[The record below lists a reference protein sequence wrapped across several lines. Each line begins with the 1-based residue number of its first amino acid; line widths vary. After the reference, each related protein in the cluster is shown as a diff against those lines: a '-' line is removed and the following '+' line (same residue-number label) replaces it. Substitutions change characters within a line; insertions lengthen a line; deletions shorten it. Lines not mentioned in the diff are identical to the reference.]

1 MEGRL
6 ASRTLAPPLL
16 GLALATFALVG
27 VLGPSLAVPATDGF
41 RWLDAHPSAPV
52 TVGLTWAGL
61 AAGGAGVWFGL
72 RATALGWAPA
82 PRRLLLLGCASVAVL
97 ALLPVAGSTDALLY
111 AQLGRLDALGFDP
124 AATPPREL
132 VRLHDPVAAYQP
144 EFWSLLPSA
153 YGPVA
158 NTMFG
163 AEARLGGTSVA
174 EIVLVHKLLM
184 ACCFVGTG
192 LLLHRVA
199 GPSQARQRR
208 VHLLWTL
215 NPLMAWATVVAAHVD
230 AAASF
235 LVVAGLAALV
245 RREQAPLLLGALGGL
260 LLGGAASVKAPYL
273 LAGVGAVWGLRR
285 QPRESASVLVG
296 VIAVVATAYSLAGRS
311 ALDALAR
318 RTEDVASIYQWRPLV
333 RGLGAVGVEVSP
345 RVFLVVSL
353 LLVGLLAW
361 RLPEPDQDVA
371 VVRPMLALC
380 LAWLLATPMWRPWYD
395 ALMFPLLGLM
405 PASRLDGFLLL
416 RNVVG
421 GLGTSP
427 GAGPLM
433 PWLKR
438 VVGPRV
444 VGSALL
450 VVFLVLVARLAS
462 KPVREAAP
470 P

>member
-27 VLGPSLAVPATDGF
+27 VLGPSAAVPATDGF
-41 RWLDAHPSAPV
+41 RWLDAHPSAPL
-52 TVGLTWAGL
+52 TVGLTWFGL
-61 AAGGAGVWFGL
+61 AAGGAGIWFGL
-72 RATALGWAPA
+72 RATARGWAPA

-97 ALLPVAGSTDALLY
+97 ALLPVAGSTDALMY

-132 VRLHDPVAAYQP
+132 VRLGDPVAAYQP
-144 EFWSLLPSA
+144 EFWRLLPSA

-158 NTMFG
+158 NAMFG
-163 AEARLGGTSVA
+163 TAARLGGTSVA
-174 EIVLVHKLLM
+174 QIVLVHKVLM

-192 LLLHRVA
+192 ILLQRVA
-199 GPSQARQRR
+199 GPSLARQRR

-215 NPLMAWATVVAAHVD
+215 NPLMIWATVVAAHVD

-235 LVVAGLAALV
+235 LVVAGLVAVV
-245 RREQAPLLLGALGGL
+245 RRRRAPLLLAALAGA
-260 LLGGAASVKAPYL
+260 LLGGAAAVKAPYL
-273 LAGVGAVWGLRR
+273 LAGAGAVWGLRR
-285 QPRESASVLVG
+285 QPRESVSALVG
-296 VIAVVATAYSLAGRS
+296 LIAVVVTAYSLAGKS

-318 RTEDVASIYQWRPLV
+318 RTQDVASIYQWRPLV
-333 RGLGAVGVEVSP
+333 RGLEGAGVEVSP

-353 LLVGLLAW
+353 VLVVLLGW
-361 RLPEPDQDVA
+361 RLPRPDKDLA
-371 VVRPMLALC
+371 VVRPMLVLS

-405 PASRLDGFLLL
+405 PASQLDGFLLL
-416 RNVVG
+416 RNVIG
-421 GLGTSP
+421 GIGTSP
-427 GAGPLM
+427 GAGPPV
-433 PWLKR
+433 PWLRR
-438 VVGPRV
+438 VFNPLV

-450 VVFLVLVARLAS
+450 VTFLVLVARLAWR
-462 KPVREAAP
+462 PFRGTAP
-470 P
+470 